1 MSAVDFAAFIVAR
14 LPNLTATPTG
24 RLKCPGHKFSTDAI
38 LLADLLKAIP
48 DADRMAALE
57 LAGGVD
63 AIANPAVGAS
73 LRKALVSALGA
84 DQGGDG
90 PVDFTQINFSSEL
103 PIPLSELKWVFN
115 FHKQT
120 QSFLYWEKKDAFYQ
134 FDYEA
139 VTYRLKALLGKAS
152 PAWEAE
158 HSFDCLVGYA
168 PNGLRVVPPS
178 DSDSL
183 PTFNTWT
190 AAPWAKGW
198 EPPAEKTPC
207 PPEVAAYLDAMT
219 GGDKP
224 TVRYLEAWL
233 RDATF
238 SRAKSV
244 LVLAGAPGCGKNVFV
259 EHLAAALV
267 GKLNFN
273 KAASGFKSKDQ
284 RFQASIT
291 GYRLFFLDEV
301 YLDDSARDT
310 LKVYHNNEATFER
323 KGVEVGRMEKIHASI
338 VLANNYLSKVKLE
351 FSDRKFYVPVLAK
364 KSLDETLGAE
374 AKDKLLDELLKDDG
388 YVRAVADYL
397 YSHYKEGASAKFP
410 KTGLFKTLC
419 INSYP
424 AQFRVF
430 IDHCR
435 RTKRVNAKLANK
447 RSKTPYGVPEIE
459 ALIEHY
465 ETNFG
470 EKLATIVP
478 GSIGTDWE
486 VESHL
491 FNGVDETETL

>member
-1 MSAVDFAAFIVAR
+1 MDAAAVAAFILEHSPPGHLR
-14 LPNLTATPTG
+14 ATPSGQLRIHGEKT
-24 RLKCPGHKFSTDAI
+24 PVDSI
-38 LLADLLKAIP
+38 LLARLLDP
-48 DADRMAALE
+48 LGPERRDEALAM
-57 LAGGVD
+57 AGGML
-63 AIANPAVGAS
+63 AILDTNVGAAIRVA
-73 LRKALVSALGA
+73 LVKALTKPKERVDLSAA
-84 DQGGDG
+84 
-90 PVDFTQINFSSEL
+90 VFSTEV
-103 PIPLSELKWVFN
+103 PIPLSQLKYIHN
-115 FHKQT
+115 LNCRQ
-120 QSFLYWEKKDAFYQ
+120 QSLLYWPERDMVYQ
-134 FDYEA
+134 FDHEA
-139 VTYRLKALLGKAS
+139 VMYRLRGVLGDQLGE
-152 PAWEAE
+152 WEAE
-158 HSFDCLVGYA
+158 RSYDCEIVYEPNA
-168 PNGLRVVPPS
+168 PRELAPLKPDAAPR
-178 DSDSL
+178 
-183 PTFNTWT
+183 FNTWT
-190 AAPWAKGW
+190 AAPWAEGW
-198 EPPAEKTPC
+198 TPPTTIPPC

-224 TVRYLEAWL
+224 TIRCLEAWL

-238 SRAKSV
+238 SRAKSI

-259 EHLAAALV
+259 ERLAAALV
-267 GKLNFN
+267 GRLNFN
-273 KAASGFKSKDQ
+273 KAASSFKSKDQ

-291 GYRLFFLDEV
+291 GCRLFFLDEV
-301 YLDDSARDT
+301 YLDDAARDT

-323 KGVEVGRMEKIHASI
+323 KGIEVGRMEKIHASI

-364 KSLDETLGAE
+364 KSLDDTLGVE
-374 AKDKLLDELLKDDG
+374 AKDRLLDELLKDDG

-435 RTKRVNAKLANK
+435 RTKKVHSKLANK
-447 RSKTPYGVPEIE
+447 RSKTPYGVPELE

-470 EKLATIVP
+470 EKLATVVA

-486 VESHL
+486 VESHI
-491 FNGVDETETL
+491 FDGVDETETL

>member
-1 MSAVDFAAFIVAR
+1 MDAAAVAAFILEHTPVGHLKATASGQLRIHGEKTPEDPLLLAR
-14 LPNLTATPTG
+14 LLSPLGPQQRDEA
-24 RLKCPGHKFSTDAI
+24 
-38 LLADLLKAIP
+38 LA
-48 DADRMAALE
+48 
-57 LAGGVD
+57 LAGGMSAILD
-63 AIANPAVGAS
+63 AKVGEA
-73 LRKALVSALGA
+73 LRLALVKALTKPKEKVDLSA
-84 DQGGDG
+84 
-90 PVDFTQINFSSEL
+90 TIFSRQL
-103 PIPLSELKWVFN
+103 PIPLSQLKYIHN
-115 FHKQT
+115 LNSRKQ
-120 QSFLYWEKKDAFYQ
+120 SLLYWPERDMVYQ
-134 FDYEA
+134 FDHEA
-139 VTYRLKALLGKAS
+139 VMYRLKGVLGDQL
-152 PAWEAE
+152 PEWEAE
-158 HSFDCLVGYA
+158 RSYDCEVVYE
-168 PNGLRVVPPS
+168 PNEPRELPPLGA
-178 DSDSL
+178 DAA
-183 PTFNTWT
+183 TRFNTWT
-190 AAPWAKGW
+190 KAPWAEGW
-198 EPPAEKTPC
+198 TPPAEKTPC

-224 TVRYLEAWL
+224 TIRYLEAWL
-233 RDATF
+233 RDAAF
-238 SRAKSV
+238 SRAKSI

-284 RFQASIT
+284 RFQASVT
-291 GYRLFFLDEV
+291 GCRLFFLDEV

-310 LKVYHNNEATFER
+310 LKVYHNTEATFER
-323 KGVEVGRMEKIHASI
+323 KGVEVGRMERVHASI
-338 VLANNYLSKVKLE
+338 VLANNYLNKVKLE

-419 INSYP
+419 LNSYP

-435 RTKRVNAKLANK
+435 RTKRIYSKVANK
-447 RSKTPYGVPEIE
+447 RSKAPYSVPELE

-470 EKLATIVP
+470 ERLATILP
-478 GSIGTDWE
+478 GSIGADWE

-491 FNGVDETETL
+491 FNGVDEAETL